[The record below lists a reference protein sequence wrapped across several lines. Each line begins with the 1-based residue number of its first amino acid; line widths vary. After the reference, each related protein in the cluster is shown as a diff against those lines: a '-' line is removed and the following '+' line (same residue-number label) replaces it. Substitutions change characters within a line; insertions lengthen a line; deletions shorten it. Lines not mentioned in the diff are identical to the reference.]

1 MSSKD
6 FKFGNQGGVR
16 KKALTG
22 LRQFAE
28 NDILIRLV
36 LFYFVPGNHTWLTN
50 AQKDILVIQK
60 GLFIL
65 TNKYSTKRILGLLK
79 RNKSKK
85 T

>member
-22 LRQFAE
+22 LRQFVE

-36 LFYFVPGNHTWLTN
+36 
-50 AQKDILVIQK
+50 
-60 GLFIL
+60 FIL
-65 TNKYSTKRILGLLK
+65 FRTRQSYLAHKCTKRHLSD
-79 RNKSKK
+79 SKGFIYTYK
-85 T
+85 QI